1 MRCDGTQKGDT
12 VAFEVSIDRD
22 ACISSGKCVQS
33 APGFFEFDDDELA
46 SVNDGAEAP
55 DDAALL
61 RIARACPAEAIT
73 LRRDGEIV
81 DL

>member
-1 MRCDGTQKGDT
+1 MG
-12 VAFEVSIDRD
+12 FEVSIDRD

-33 APGFFEFDDDELA
+33 APGFFQFDDDELA
-46 SVNDGAEAP
+46 SVVDGAEPP
-55 DDAALL
+55 DDGTLL
-61 RIARACPAEAIT
+61 RIARACPAEAVI